1 MAGVV
6 GLEPTKCRSQSP
18 VPYRLATPQYMERIE
33 RIELSLQVWKTCV
46 LTFTLY
52 SQVVIYKAVYQI
64 PFTTA
69 SALYTIPETNPNIK
83 LGLYI
88 SHILRST
95 LITDEIMYYSV
106 PASTDVSGK
115 TFTPSEFTFSSL
127 TPLTVVLVVVASK
140 PFTGSEMLETKPRIS
155 SLNDCPLS
163 A

>member
-1 MAGVV
+1 M
-6 GLEPTKCRSQSP
+6 
-18 VPYRLATPQYMERIE
+18 PYRLATPQCMERIE

-52 SQVVIYKAVYQI
+52 SQMVIYKAVYQI

-69 SALYTIPETNPNIK
+69 SALYTISGMNPNIK
-83 LGLYI
+83 LSLYV
-88 SHILRST
+88 SYILRST

-106 PASTDVSGK
+106 STSTDVSGK
-115 TFTPSEFTFSSL
+115 TFTLSEFAFLSPI
-127 TPLTVVLVVVASK
+127 PLTVVLVVVASK
-140 PFTGSEMLETKPRIS
+140 PFTGSAILETKSRIS

>member
-106 PASTDVSGK
+106 PASTDVTALIFHIK
-115 TFTPSEFTFSSL
+115 SSNI
-127 TPLTVVLVVVASK
+127 VIVAVIVCNVLNV
-140 PFTGSEMLETKPRIS
+140 E
-155 SLNDCPLS
+155 
-163 A
+163 